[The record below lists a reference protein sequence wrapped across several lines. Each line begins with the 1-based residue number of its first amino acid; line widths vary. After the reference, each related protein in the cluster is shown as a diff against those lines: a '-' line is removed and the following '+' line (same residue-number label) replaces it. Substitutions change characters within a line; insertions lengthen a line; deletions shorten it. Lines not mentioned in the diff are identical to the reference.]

1 MIGMLKGIMGVNGK
15 TLNMIGIRV
24 KQGGSVNA
32 F

>member
-1 MIGMLKGIMGVNGK
+1 MIGVLKGIKGIKGK
-15 TLNMIGIRV
+15 TLNIIGIRV